1 MLFNSYVFIFL
12 FLPLALA
19 GYYLLNYLK
28 KYRVAGIFLI
38 GMSLWFYGYFNKSY
52 LLIICG
58 SIAANYLLSVLIN
71 RGGGCGNK
79 GTRKIILTFGI
90 LANIAVIFYFKYF
103 NFFIENVNSIF
114 GKTFEL
120 KNIAL
125 PLGISF
131 FTFQQVSYLVDSY
144 KGETKGYTFDEYALF
159 VSFFPQ
165 LVAGPIVLHNE
176 VIPQFRNH
184 NKRFFIPGN
193 FSKGMYIF
201 AAGLFKKVIIADTFG
216 FAVTYGFGTI
226 PTLSSLEALLVSLS
240 YTFQLYFDFSGYC
253 DMASGIGYMFNIEL
267 PQNFNSPY
275 KATSITDFWGRW
287 HMSLTRFL
295 RTYIYIPLGG
305 NRKGKIRTYI
315 NIMAVYLV
323 SGIWHGANW
332 TFILW
337 GVLHGFFN
345 CLDRLFKNQWKKLGK
360 VTQWFIT
367 FMLVDMLWVLF
378 RAGDISSAKL
388 FIKEMCSLSSFT
400 INENLYNCFNL
411 VELSYLEEKIPFLNY
426 LVSHITGFNL
436 WLFIFGAFFIVLN
449 TKNSK
454 KKEFKP
460 TILNLMIV
468 VVFLVWSV
476 VSFAGISTFLYFD
489 F

>member
-1 MLFNSYVFIFL
+1 MLFNSYIFIFL

-19 GYYLLNYLK
+19 GYYSLNYIK
-28 KYRVAGIFLI
+28 KYRAACVFLT

-52 LLIICG
+52 LFIICG
-58 SIAANYLLSVLIN
+58 SIASNYLLSVLIN
-71 RGGGCGNK
+71 RGGGWGK
-79 GTRKIILTFGI
+79 KETMKIMLVIGV

-103 NFFIENVNSIF
+103 DFFIENVNNIF

-120 KNIAL
+120 TNIAL

-144 KGETKGYTFDEYALF
+144 KGETKGYTFYEYALF

-184 NKRFFIPGN
+184 DKRFFIPEN

-201 AAGLFKKVIIADTFG
+201 ATGLFKKVIIADTFG
-216 FAVTYGFGTI
+216 IAVTYGFGII

-305 NRKGKIRTYI
+305 NRKGKTRTYI

-337 GVLHGFFN
+337 GILHGFFN
-345 CLDRLFKNQWKKLGK
+345 CLDRLFKNQWGKIGK

-367 FMLVDMLWVLF
+367 FMLVNMLWILF
-378 RAGDISSAKL
+378 RAEDIPSAKL

-400 INENLYNCFNL
+400 INGDLYNCFNL
-411 VELSYLEEKIPFLNY
+411 VELSYLEEKLPFLNY
-426 LVSHITGFNL
+426 LASHITGFNL
-436 WLFIFGAFFIVLN
+436 WLFIFGAFFVVLN
-449 TKNSK
+449 TKNSRE
-454 KKEFKP
+454 KEFRP
-460 TILNLMIV
+460 TILNSLAV
-468 VVFLVWSV
+468 VMFLVWSV
-476 VSFAGISTFLYFD
+476 VSFAGVSTFLYFD